1 MYKNVSEI
9 VAQKEKQWTKAVFL
23 NVFDRYFYLRRIV
36 LLKEHLQLYLSGTII
51 ILGGFLQWPSTF
63 KGTVFLWN
71 KHSQVISFFKGIELI
86 RNSSCSHPFEE
97 YSKMK
102 EQMQPRIL
110 SNLLCFCR
118 TGIEH
123 VHIERSLLFDD
134 ISCSHSFFLW

>member
-102 EQMQPRIL
+102 EQMQSRIL
-110 SNLLCFCR
+110 SNLLCFCSR
-118 TGIEH
+118 P
-123 VHIERSLLFDD
+123 
-134 ISCSHSFFLW
+134 FFKVVCHFIWQKK

>member
-36 LLKEHLQLYLSGTII
+36 LSKEHLQPYLSGTII
-51 ILGGFLQWPSTF
+51 FLGGFLQWPNTF

-71 KHSQVISFFKGIELI
+71 KHLQVICFFKGIELI

-134 ISCSHSFFLW
+134 ISCSHPFFLW